1 MRSRCSVSPLRSPD
15 HPLKTILREPLI
27 KHNKNEREGCVPNL
41 VYSCGSLLRGGQL
54 IIPYGMSDYART
66 FATAPLAE
74 ALAALR

>member
-1 MRSRCSVSPLRSPD
+1 MRSRCSVSPLRRPD

-27 KHNKNEREGCVPNL
+27 KHNKDERKGYVPNL

-66 FATAPLAE
+66 FDTGPHAE
-74 ALAALR
+74 MLAALR